1 MELEGFRDWLANAD
15 IERNEL
21 SDIVEEVEVLTLT
34 DCRGVMLKVN
44 KLLIVGRI
52 DMESELDLLNTA
64 VILFDIDADEDLLDV
79 STELNEETSLMLAE
93 EEPLMETDPDE
104 EDVSR
109 ILWDT
114 EGESLIDIEFDM
126 VDDSV

>member
-1 MELEGFRDWLANAD
+1 VFTAE
-15 IERNEL
+15 IECNKL
-21 SDIVEEVEVLTLT
+21 PDTVEELEVLTLSVR
-34 DCRGVMLKVN
+34 RGVMLKVN

-79 STELNEETSLMLAE
+79 SIELSEEISLMLAD
-93 EEPLMETDPDE
+93 EEPLMETELEE

-126 VDDSV
+126 VGDSV